1 MNEAIR
7 VHMKDIRRENSEDWN
22 DVTDEMIDEE
32 AKNAEI
38 SERVARMGKDLMLM
52 RKRSF
57 DRAVELFPN
66 VKNQENW
73 SHLLRNE
80 LATYNENELKNYV
93 MRTASMR
100 KLVYGIFPDLK

>member
-1 MNEAIR
+1 
-7 VHMKDIRRENSEDWN
+7 
-22 DVTDEMIDEE
+22 MIDEE

-38 SERVARMGKDLMLM
+38 SERVARMGKYLMLM

-100 KLVYGIFPDLK
+100 NVITSYSIHYTKLYDNGLNRTPQGTS